1 MNYYSKSKNVK
12 MSVLK
17 LSDID
22 LEKLQLGKSG
32 RAVKLVYEKESFQMH
47 TIKLYTPFGVKSVN
61 KEWSNITEYYID
73 CSLNQS
79 DSEVA
84 VEFRQQVEVLD
95 QKIKNLVTDNTEL
108 FKGQNT
114 DSVVYNPI
122 LRENGTYPKLMRL
135 QLPRDKNGNFTF
147 FAFDENKGKIKITE
161 ANIENVLSKGTVFRG
176 IVECQ
181 KVWLYNGKVGTIW
194 NLVQL
199 KMCKEFIKP
208 KEAVPIMDCIID
220 D

>member
-1 MNYYSKSKNVK
+1 

-17 LSDID
+17 LADAD

-32 RAVKLVYEKESFQMH
+32 RAVKLVYEKQSFQMH
-47 TIKLYTPFGVKSVN
+47 TTKLYTPFGVKSIN
-61 KEWSNITEYYID
+61 KEWSPMTEYYID

-79 DSEVA
+79 DSEIA
-84 VEFRQQVEVLD
+84 VEFREQVEVLD
-95 QKIKNLVTDNTEL
+95 KKIQNLVETSSDL
-108 FKGQNT
+108 FKGENP
-114 DSVVYNPI
+114 DSFVYNPI

-161 ANIENVLSKGTVFRG
+161 SNIENVLSKGVVFKG

-181 KVWLYNGKVGTIW
+181 KVWLYKGKVGTIW
-194 NLVQL
+194 NLVQM

-208 KEAVPIMDCIID
+208 KEAVPITQCIID
-220 D
+220 DE